1 MERNKKRSTNTKLHK
16 DTPIMINVIGLHI
29 NLIYLRLKAVES
41 KLRDRK
47 AKCKRELPEFE
58 TDNSDTSDE
67 MESRSIASSNC
78 SDILPDVVAVKKI
91 HESKDLGSIHSK
103 PKKKRNKNK
112 VYNCTKVRK
121 VPSTHKLIV

>member
-1 MERNKKRSTNTKLHK
+1 MIENFNDYAERKVKNEFKYLK
-16 DTPIMINVIGLHI
+16 DSIMIDEVGLHI

-41 KLRDRK
+41 ELRDRK

-58 TDNSDTSDE
+58 TDNSDALDE
-67 MESRSIASSNC
+67 IESRSFASSNC
-78 SDILPDVVAVKKI
+78 SDILLDVVAVKKI

-112 VYNCTKVRK
+112 RNK
-121 VPSTHKLIV
+121 HLAG